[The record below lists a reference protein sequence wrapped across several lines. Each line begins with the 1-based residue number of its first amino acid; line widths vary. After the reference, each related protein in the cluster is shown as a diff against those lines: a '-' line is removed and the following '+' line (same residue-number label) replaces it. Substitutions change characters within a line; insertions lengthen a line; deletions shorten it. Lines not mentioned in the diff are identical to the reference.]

1 MKNNDIRKHIR
12 KMQKNIK
19 QMKEAIALLQ
29 VVVELTKT
37 TYIQALTYERLITK
51 QKVYKEI
58 TDEVINNKVEVKYE
72 R

>member
-1 MKNNDIRKHIR
+1 MKNDSIRTQIK

-37 TYIQALTYERLITK
+37 TYIQALTYEHLKARQEAYT
-51 QKVYKEI
+51 EI
-58 TDEVINNKVEVKYE
+58 TNSIINGEIK
-72 R
+72 

>member
-1 MKNNDIRKHIR
+1 MKNNDIRKQIR

-19 QMKEAIALLQ
+19 QMKEAITLLQ

-37 TYIQALTYERLITK
+37 TYIQALTYERLIAK

-58 TDEVINNKVEVKYE
+58 TDSIVNNT
-72 R
+72 

>member
-1 MKNNDIRKHIR
+1 MKNNDIRKQIR

-58 TDEVINNKVEVKYE
+58 TDEVINNKVEIKYE